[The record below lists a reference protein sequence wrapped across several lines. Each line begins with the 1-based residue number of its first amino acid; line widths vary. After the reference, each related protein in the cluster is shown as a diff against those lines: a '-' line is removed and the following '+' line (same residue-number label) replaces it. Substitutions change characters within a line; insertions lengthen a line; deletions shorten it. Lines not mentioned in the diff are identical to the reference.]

1 MLKRKDPQINEIL
14 DSATQV
20 NGVTIEHDLENKT
33 SCDKSSALV
42 DPSRFFFEIFKLAK
56 KNF

>member
-42 DPSRFFFEIFKLAK
+42 DPSRFFEIFKLAK